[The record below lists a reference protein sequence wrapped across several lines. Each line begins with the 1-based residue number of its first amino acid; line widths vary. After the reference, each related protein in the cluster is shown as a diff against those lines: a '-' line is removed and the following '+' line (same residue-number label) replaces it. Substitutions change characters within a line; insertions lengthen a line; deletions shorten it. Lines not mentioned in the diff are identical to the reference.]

1 LKIRLTNEKI
11 NLHYIQNL
19 QIVAG
24 LEATDGQAK
33 EDLWER
39 PEGGGRTRVSKTVKS
54 FQKAVLIFRQFTV
67 KWPETV
73 QRRRS

>member
-1 LKIRLTNEKI
+1 MKNNGTTYKT
-11 NLHYIQNL
+11 L

-39 PEGGGRTRVSKTVKS
+39 PEGGGRMTSTENGAKVFK
-54 FQKAVLIFRQFTV
+54 
-67 KWPETV
+67 
-73 QRRRS
+73 RRC